1 MPVCLSAC
9 LLVHESVKIIS
20 LTSAEIYIAYLRL
33 QRSVQCLLLSH
44 KFGDVTVT
52 FSLSVF
58 GHSFSSSTTVCL
70 ALTLTLTSYIHPK
83 NTPPTQSRDESQKE
97 TQSTFSISSNE
108 RTQGES
114 HLLPPHCSGTD
125 LQFPIW
131 TRENLPAKRVLRYAH
146 WSTLRCRNDFR
157 NGKSSPSYAQDPS
170 LN

>member
-70 ALTLTLTSYIHPK
+70 ALTLTLTSYIQVIRKIH
-83 NTPPTQSRDESQKE
+83 
-97 TQSTFSISSNE
+97 
-108 RTQGES
+108 
-114 HLLPPHCSGTD
+114 LPPKAEM
-125 LQFPIW
+125 
-131 TRENLPAKRVLRYAH
+131 RAKRKLNPHSASVQTNELRVRATCSH
-146 WSTLRCRNDFR
+146 PTALGLICN
-157 NGKSSPSYAQDPS
+157 SPFGLERIYRQNES
-170 LN
+170 